1 MKILKNSTYEGLL
14 NKIEFGEKQIQE
26 LKQQIKVEIGERAKA
41 IEQKK
46 DADKVIERLEKEN
59 NDIRQERGFYEKAMN
74 NAKEDFSRVFAEKE
88 KIKNELE
95 KLRKIFDA
103 QELAKD
109 DANGDKQSKT
119 PKARPAKKSKTTK
132 E

>member
-14 NKIEFGEKQIQE
+14 NEIEFGKKQIQE
-26 LKQQIKVEIGERAKA
+26 LKQQIKFEIGERGKA

-59 NDIRQERGFYEKAMN
+59 NDIRQERGFYEKEMN
-74 NAKEDFSRVFAEKE
+74 KAKEDFSRVFSEKE